1 MANETKNVLNQMLSD
16 IWWLVLLRAIAA
28 ILLGILLFANPGAL
42 LMVIMIY
49 IGVYW
54 LIDGI
59 FTVIAS
65 LRGRKNLEHW
75 GGAIFTGIISILAG
89 LAVLSQP
96 VLSALLTTTFFAY
109 LVGFLAI
116 VSGISSLVSGFRLHK
131 ASGEWSMIIGGLMS
145 LLFGLLLVFNP
156 LFSSFVLLSMAG
168 IFALIGGIIL
178 LLFAIRM
185 RSAVK
190 AGTHAPEE

>member
-75 GGAIFTGIISILAG
+75 GWGIFTGIISILAG
-89 LAVLSQP
+89 LVVLSQP

-116 VSGISSLVSGFRLHK
+116 VSGISSLVSGFRLHQ

-190 AGTHAPEE
+190 AGTHAPVE

>member
-75 GGAIFTGIISILAG
+75 GWAIFTGIISILAG
-89 LAVLSQP
+89 LTVLSQP

>member
-75 GGAIFTGIISILAG
+75 GWAIFTGIISILAG

-190 AGTHAPEE
+190 AGTHAPVE

>member
-1 MANETKNVLNQMLSD
+1 MANEAKNVLNQMLSD

-75 GGAIFTGIISILAG
+75 GWAIFTGIISILAG

>member
-28 ILLGILLFANPGAL
+28 ILLGILLFANPSAL

-75 GGAIFTGIISILAG
+75 GWAIFTGIISILAG

-96 VLSALLTTTFFAY
+96 VLSALVTTTFLAY

>member
-28 ILLGILLFANPGAL
+28 ILLRILLFAYPGAL
-42 LMVIMIY
+42 LMVIMIN

-75 GGAIFTGIISILAG
+75 GWAIFTGIISILAG

>member
-75 GGAIFTGIISILAG
+75 GWAIFTGIISILAG

>member
-1 MANETKNVLNQMLSD
+1 MAKETKNVFNQMLSD

-75 GGAIFTGIISILAG
+75 GWGIFTGIISILAG
-89 LAVLSQP
+89 LVVLSQP

-190 AGTHAPEE
+190 AGTHAPVE

>member
-1 MANETKNVLNQMLSD
+1 MANETRNVLNQMLSD

-75 GGAIFTGIISILAG
+75 GWAIFTGIISILAG

-190 AGTHAPEE
+190 AGTHAPVE

>member
-28 ILLGILLFANPGAL
+28 ILLGILLFANPGAV

-75 GGAIFTGIISILAG
+75 GWAIFTGIISILAG